1 MFSFSRRSASS
12 TALIV
17 ASFAS
22 LALGALGACG
32 SSTNDGGGGS
42 AATTSTTGATGGAGG
57 ATVACEGGVVIDGV
71 CEAKCT
77 DDKCAPGNVCVDNRC
92 KRTCSTHL
100 DCNAGQ
106 GCAVAP
112 REGGGEIAVCQA
124 SGKAAGIGTSCPFG
138 SECDGMLACPNGG
151 ACDPS
156 ACGGKPDECKLD
168 VAACKREEGCTK
180 GRCAGDDSAC
190 TVTTCAAS
198 ECKPL
203 ACRTTG
209 AGDADAYCTVADC
222 EADADCAPG
231 YGCGIVRDP
240 HAICGASPAKP
251 KDGLEPC
258 IDPANY
264 AANGA
269 TYREGPISLLRNMCL
284 KRDQCATCET
294 DLDCSALAT
303 ASQSGKLE
311 PTQRCIDIAG
321 SKRCARNCATS
332 NDCDP
337 DARCTEGS
345 CVPKFEGG
353 CVGTGKFCEP
363 CKNDVECGGTADN
376 SMMCGSLSGN
386 QRACIDGAL
395 PDACP
400 GGSSK
405 ECPKSPSGK
414 SGVCLGE
421 AHGLQ
426 PSDGAYHRCYFP
438 FRASTSK
445 FGCW

>member
-1 MFSFSRRSASS
+1 MLSFRPIHSA
-12 TALIV
+12 ALLL
-17 ASFAS
+17 ATF
-22 LALGALGACG
+22 ALGALGACG
-32 SSTNDGGGGS
+32 SSTKDGDGGGPATSATTTS
-42 AATTSTTGATGGAGG
+42 AAGGAGGAGG
-57 ATVACEGGVVIDGV
+57 ATVACADGVIIDGA

-77 DDKCAPGNVCVDNRC
+77 DDKCAEGNVCVDNRC
-92 KRTCSTHL
+92 KRTCVTHL
-100 DCNAGQ
+100 DCNADQ
-106 GCAVAP
+106 RCTIEP
-112 REGGGEIAVCQA
+112 RDGGDVAVCEA
-124 SGKAAGIGTSCPFG
+124 SGKAPGVGTSCPFG
-138 SECDGMLACPNGG
+138 GECDGMLACPNGSP
-151 ACDPS
+151 CDPG

-168 VAACKREEGCTK
+168 ANACKREEGCTK
-180 GRCAGDDSAC
+180 GLCSGDGSAC

-209 AGDADAYCTVADC
+209 VGDAEAYCTVADC
-222 EADADCAPG
+222 DADADCAPG

-240 HAICGASPAKP
+240 HAICGADPAKP
-251 KDGLEPC
+251 TDGVEPC
-258 IDPANY
+258 IDPSTY
-264 AANGA
+264 TANGA

-284 KRDQCATCET
+284 KRDQCTTCET
-294 DLDCSALAT
+294 DLDCSGFAT
-303 ASQSGKLE
+303 AGQSGALV

-332 NDCDP
+332 SDCDP
-337 DARCTEGS
+337 DARCAEGS

-353 CVGTGKFCEP
+353 CVGTGQFCEP
-363 CKNDVECGGTADN
+363 CKNDIECGGTADN

-386 QRACIDGAL
+386 QRACIDGSL

-400 GGSSK
+400 SGSSK

-421 AHGLQ
+421 SQGVG
-426 PSDGAYHRCYFP
+426 PTDGAYHRCYFP